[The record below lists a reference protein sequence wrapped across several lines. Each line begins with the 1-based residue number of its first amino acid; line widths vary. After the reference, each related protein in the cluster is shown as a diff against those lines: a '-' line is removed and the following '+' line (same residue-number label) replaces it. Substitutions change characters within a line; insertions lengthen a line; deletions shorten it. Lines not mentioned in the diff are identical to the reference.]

1 MTFNS
6 TNADF
11 TLTPLIL
18 EVNSPNFD
26 QTLVSGQDL
35 TMLISVVSDSPL
47 SYQWQFDDQDLA
59 GQTNSVLM
67 LDSVTSAQMGQ
78 YRMVVSTVCNGATN
92 LWYGPEATVSII
104 VPLSLALQTVVTS
117 TNILEQFNISG
128 TAGQQFVLQSS
139 TDLQRWQT
147 VSTKCTTGKWN
158 NGFAIDCH
166 QHSNRRIL

>member
-1 MTFNS
+1 
-6 TNADF
+6 
-11 TLTPLIL
+11 
-18 EVNSPNFD
+18 
-26 QTLVSGQDL
+26 
-35 TMLISVVSDSPL
+35 MLISVVSDSPL

-128 TAGQQFVLQSS
+128 TAGQQFVLQAIIMSEPRRAALRMSS
-139 TDLQRWQT
+139 GTKRT
-147 VSTKCTTGKWN
+147 VSKSIRMMPSN
-158 NGFAIDCH
+158 AASMRAIG
-166 QHSNRRIL
+166 